1 MLAVCSLPMT
11 DNFLLKISGDISVMT
26 VDEQLI
32 EKKLSADFTSVFARL
47 HDCISDTRIYVSIT
61 FM

>member
-1 MLAVCSLPMT
+1 MT
-11 DNFLLKISGDISVMT
+11 DNILLKVSGDISVMT